1 MLPLFGRID
10 RTSRLVA
17 TAWYCMFIV
26 RFATVETK
34 FSRDTVE
41 SGSQAVLPLGHL
53 QPAHVWLLHRH
64 RNVQEC
70 LILSNEKMNMKN
82 IQYQNRPKITKKIQT
97 PTPKYWWYHVISPCH
112 HINLQ
117 GYESCGIPTGT
128 QAWSPSRCFCA
139 QWRWTGSA
147 AAPGDGFSHV

>member
-1 MLPLFGRID
+1 
-10 RTSRLVA
+10 
-17 TAWYCMFIV
+17 MFIV

-82 IQYQNRPKITKKIQT
+82 IQYQNRPKITKKSKHRHPNI
-97 PTPKYWWYHVISPCH
+97 
-112 HINLQ
+112 
-117 GYESCGIPTGT
+117 
-128 QAWSPSRCFCA
+128 
-139 QWRWTGSA
+139 
-147 AAPGDGFSHV
+147 GDIM